1 MKLQLRSICK
11 LGVNLA
17 IPEPSCLNHDIA
29 DAHYKFSIIHD
40 SSAELFFQ
48 DLNMG
53 YRMVAAQKWLSF
65 VGATWI
71 MAISRTNVDFSNYS
85 TDLKTALN
93 INQFQLNNLGVAS
106 NVGRVIGWLSG
117 FAFML
122 LPTWAALTLG
132 VLVGFLGYGAQWLV
146 VSRII
151 QPLPYSVVII
161 YRFPSILDLENV
173 IY

>member
-1 MKLQLRSICK
+1 MLPTSDISSSHELASWKFLDFMATGAHLKPQLRSICK

-17 IPEPSCLNHDIA
+17 ILEPSCLNHYIT
-29 DAHYKFSIIHD
+29 DAHYKLSIIHD
-40 SSAELFFQ
+40 SNAELFFQ

-85 TDLKTALN
+85 TDLKTVLN

-106 NVGRVIGWLSG
+106 NV
-117 FAFML
+117 
-122 LPTWAALTLG
+122 
-132 VLVGFLGYGAQWLV
+132 
-146 VSRII
+146 
-151 QPLPYSVVII
+151 
-161 YRFPSILDLENV
+161 
-173 IY
+173 